1 LVLVV
6 AVAGLLNLIWG
17 FLPAYGSA
25 YVGGTAPVLTTVGA
39 YVPILLLIG
48 GLVAAG
54 AFLGGRRHD
63 YQTAALSGSGAVGG
77 LATFLMGRPPLAIG
91 AILLLIF
98 AVVQALAAVGAL
110 LAGRSASAVRRR
122 AGTAGV
128 VGTGGVQTGPAGPT
142 GPIPQVLLAGGGPGV
157 VGPPAASMPTGGGPL
172 SADGGGPVPPGFP
185 PVSAGAGPTT
195 TSTPAPG
202 YQDSAGGGSREA
214 ADVTSATE
222 WPDEG
227 DDPELTRIVRF

>member
-1 LVLVV
+1 MVLVV
-6 AVAGLLNLIWG
+6 AVTGLLNLIWG

-54 AFLGGRRHD
+54 AFLPGGRRHD

-98 AVVQALAAVGAL
+98 AVVQALAAIGAL
-110 LAGRSASAVRRR
+110 LAGRSASASGAAGHGRSYWDRRR
-122 AGTAGV
+122 ADRTGWADRADSAGASRRRWTGRCRPACRSDAHRRRADCPLV
-128 VGTGGVQTGPAGPT
+128 AVGRCRR
-142 GPIPQVLLAGGGPGV
+142 
-157 VGPPAASMPTGGGPL
+157 AS
-172 SADGGGPVPPGFP
+172 P
-185 PVSAGAGPTT
+185 PVSAALPGQTT
-195 TSTPAPG
+195 TLDARTRLSRFRGRGVPRG
-202 YQDSAGGGSREA
+202 RRCHLRHRVAGRGR
-214 ADVTSATE
+214 
-222 WPDEG
+222 
-227 DDPELTRIVRF
+227 